1 MEELKAIFSHR
12 SIRKYK
18 DKAVDDELLR
28 KILEAGFRGSTTGN
42 MQLYSIIVTKEAEL
56 KRKLWENHFKQ
67 DMVNQAPVVLTFC
80 ADINRFDKWCELR
93 EAEPGYDN
101 FLWFINA
108 AIDAIIAAQNICIA
122 AEANG
127 LGICYLGTTTY
138 MADNIIKILNCPKGV
153 VPVTTVVIGYPDENP
168 ELVDRLPY
176 SGIIHEEAYHD
187 YDANAIEEIYQ
198 EKENLELT
206 RQLLEENQVDNLAK
220 VFTEKRYLKKDNVF
234 FSQKFI
240 KILEKQGFM
249 NNK

>member
-1 MEELKAIFSHR
+1 MKALDVILSHR

-18 DKAVDDELLR
+18 DKSIDNDLLK

-42 MQLYSIIVTKEAEL
+42 MQIYSIIVTKDDEL

-67 DMVNQAPVVLTFC
+67 DMVNQAPVLLTFC

-93 EAEPGYDN
+93 KAEAAYDN
-101 FLWFINA
+101 FLWFVNA
-108 AIDAIIAAQNICIA
+108 AIDAIIAAQNICVA
-122 AEANG
+122 AEAHG

-138 MADNIIKILNCPKGV
+138 MADNIIEILKCPKGV
-153 VPVTTVVIGYPDENP
+153 VPVTTLVIGYPDEDP

-176 SGIIHEEAYHD
+176 HGIVHDETYHD
-187 YDANAIEEIYQ
+187 YDTETINEIYR

-206 RQLLEENQVDNLAK
+206 KQLLEENQVENLAQ
-220 VFTEKRYLKKDNVF
+220 VFTEKRYVKKDNLF
-234 FSQKFI
+234 FSEKFLQV
-240 KILEKQGFM
+240 LEKQGFM